1 MCRSAAFEGNTG
13 PRWSDS
19 MSARVIPPE
28 LRVDPE
34 ATVKTLETFV
44 REQVRGQGF
53 EHVVL
58 GLSGGVDSAVVAAL
72 CVRALGPAQVTALL
86 LPYKAS
92 ADASRE
98 DALAVAD
105 RLDLETE
112 EVDIT
117 PLADAYFAGRELDAI
132 RKGNVLARLRMI
144 VLFDTAKR
152 LAALVAGTG
161 NKTETWLGY
170 STWYGDS
177 ACSFLAIGD
186 LYKSQVWQLAEWLK
200 LPAAVIAKDP
210 SADLWPGQTDEG
222 ELGITYAEADRI
234 LHALLDRGLR
244 PAELVSEGAPTER
257 VELVVKQ
264 IKATQFKRELP
275 PVARISASIPSPDLT
290 FAVDPSS

>member
-1 MCRSAAFEGNTG
+1 
-13 PRWSDS
+13 

-34 ATVKTLETFV
+34 ATVKSLETFV
-44 REQVRGQGF
+44 REQVHGQGF
-53 EHVVL
+53 ERVVL
-58 GLSGGVDSAVVAAL
+58 GLSGGVDSAVVAAI
-72 CVRALGPAQVTALL
+72 CTRALGPEKVTALL

-92 ADASRE
+92 ADASRQ

-105 RLDLETE
+105 RLDLKTE
-112 EVDIT
+112 EVVIT

-144 VLFDTAKR
+144 VLFDTAKK
-152 LAALVAGTG
+152 LCALVAGTG

-200 LPAAVIAKDP
+200 LPDAVIAKDP

-222 ELGITYAEADRI
+222 ELGIRYVEADRI

-244 PAELVSEGAPTER
+244 PAELVSEGFPRER
-257 VELVVKQ
+257 VGFVVEK

-275 PVARISASIPSPDLT
+275 PVARISAEIPNPFLA
-290 FAVDPSS
+290 FASDASS

>member
-1 MCRSAAFEGNTG
+1 
-13 PRWSDS
+13 
-19 MSARVIPPE
+19 
-28 LRVDPE
+28 
-34 ATVKTLETFV
+34 
-44 REQVRGQGF
+44 
-53 EHVVL
+53 
-58 GLSGGVDSAVVAAL
+58 VAAL
-72 CVRALGPAQVTALL
+72 CARALGAPHVTALL

-105 RLDLETE
+105 RLDLKTQ

-117 PLADAYFAGRELDAI
+117 PMADAYFADRPLDAI

-144 VLFDTAKR
+144 VLFDHAKKLR
-152 LAALVAGTG
+152 ALVAGTG

-200 LPAAVIAKDP
+200 LPEAVIAKDP

-222 ELGITYAEADRI
+222 ELGIRYVEADRI
-234 LHALLDRGLR
+234 LHALLDRGLS
-244 PAELVSEGAPTER
+244 PAELVSEGFPRER
-257 VELVVKQ
+257 VESVVKQ
-264 IKATQFKRELP
+264 IRATRFKRELP
-275 PVARISASIPSPDLT
+275 PVARISAQVPNPFLT
-290 FAVDPSS
+290 LASDATS